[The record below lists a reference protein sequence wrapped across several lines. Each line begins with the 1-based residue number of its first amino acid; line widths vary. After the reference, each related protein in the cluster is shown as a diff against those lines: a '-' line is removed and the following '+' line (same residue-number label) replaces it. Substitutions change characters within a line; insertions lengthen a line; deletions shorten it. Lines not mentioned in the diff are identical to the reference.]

1 MAKEQIARVKAELA
15 EGRKPDEKTIF
26 YDMLTNDQL
35 QPEDKTSERLEA
47 EGISSA
53 RRWVSK
59 AEQLNLPRLQIEQ
72 L

>member
-35 QPEDKTSERLEA
+35 QPEDKISERLEA
-47 EGISSA
+47 EGISMLSA
-53 RRWVSK
+53 G
-59 AEQLNLPRLQIEQ
+59 
-72 L
+72 